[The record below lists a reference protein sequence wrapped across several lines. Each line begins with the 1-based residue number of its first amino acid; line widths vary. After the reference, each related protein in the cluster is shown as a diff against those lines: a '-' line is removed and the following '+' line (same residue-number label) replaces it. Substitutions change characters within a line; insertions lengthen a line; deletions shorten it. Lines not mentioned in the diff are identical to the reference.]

1 MAQINLSPVDEL
13 IAVRQA
19 QHGGGRG
26 APRVNPDGTRE
37 GQALNRAVIV
47 MTSATLQA
55 FCEDVF
61 FELSEAKLGL
71 NADQLTA
78 YRKLYSQWGNPSK
91 ENIRNQFRRL
101 GAVDILDGLSW
112 QRCNTDAVLSNL
124 DRLNQL
130 RNQIAHGRQV
140 LTIANRDYPLPLAAA
155 QSYRNFV
162 AQFGDRFEN
171 HARGLLGLPR
181 IVRRA

>member
-1 MAQINLSPVDEL
+1 MAQLNLNSVDEL

-26 APRVNPDGTRE
+26 APRANADGTRE

-55 FCEDVF
+55 LCEDVF
-61 FELSEAKLGL
+61 FELSQAKLGL
-71 NADQLTA
+71 NADQLVA
-78 YRKLYSQWGNPSK
+78 YRKLYAHWGNPSK

-101 GAVDILDGLSW
+101 GAVDILNGLSW
-112 QRCNTDAVLSNL
+112 QRCSTDAVLGNL

-130 RNQIAHGRQV
+130 RNQIAHGRAV
-140 LTIANRDYPLPLAAA
+140 LTIANHDYPLSLAGAR
-155 QSYRNFV
+155 SYRNFV
-162 AQFGDRFEN
+162 GQFGERFEN
-171 HARGLLGLPR
+171 HARATLSLPR
-181 IVRRA
+181 VPRPA

>member
-1 MAQINLSPVDEL
+1 MAQLNLNSVDEL

-26 APRVNPDGTRE
+26 APRANADGTRE

-47 MTSATLQA
+47 MTSAMLQA

-61 FELSEAKLGL
+61 FELSDAKLGL
-71 NADQLTA
+71 DTPQRVA
-78 YRKLYSQWGNPSK
+78 YRRLYAHWGNPSK

-101 GAVDILDGLSW
+101 GAVDVLGGLSW
-112 QRCNTDAVLSNL
+112 QRCSPDAVLNNL

-130 RNQIAHGRQV
+130 RNQIAHGRAV
-140 LTIANRDYPLPLAAA
+140 LTIGNHDYPLSLAAA
-155 QSYRNFV
+155 RSYRNFV
-162 AQFGDRFEN
+162 GQFGDRFEN
-171 HARGLLGLPR
+171 HARGVVGLPP
-181 IVRRA
+181 VPMPA

>member
-1 MAQINLSPVDEL
+1 MAILNLGPVDEL

-26 APRVNPDGTRE
+26 APRVNVDGTRE
-37 GQALNRAVIV
+37 GQALNRAVVI

-61 FELSEAKLGL
+61 FELSELKLVL
-71 NADQLTA
+71 NAEQMDA

-91 ENIRNQFRRL
+91 ENIRKHFRRL
-101 GAVDILDGLSW
+101 GAIDILQGLSW
-112 QRCNTDAVLSNL
+112 QACGNESVLRNL

-130 RNQIAHGRQV
+130 RNQIAHGRPD
-140 LTIANRDYPLPLAAA
+140 LELGGRGYSLSLARARD
-155 QSYRNFV
+155 QKNFV
-162 AQFGDRFEN
+162 AQFGQRFEN
-171 HARGLLGLPR
+171 HARQALGLLGRP
-181 IVRRA
+181 